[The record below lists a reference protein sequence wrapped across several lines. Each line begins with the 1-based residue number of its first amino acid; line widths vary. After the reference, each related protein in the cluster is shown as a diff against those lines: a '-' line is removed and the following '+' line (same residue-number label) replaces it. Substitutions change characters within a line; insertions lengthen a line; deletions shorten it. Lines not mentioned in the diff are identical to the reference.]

1 METAACVY
9 DDDVE
14 YGDGAGALYEGCA
27 TADGGDTE
35 AVVDMVEVARISYN
49 VDGGTENEDC
59 VDEYDVFDD
68 VASDC
73 TFDKY
78 EVSLGN
84 VVDVAVFGDHLD
96 TE

>member
-1 METAACVY
+1 LETAACVY

-14 YGDGAGALYEGCA
+14 YGDGAGALYEGGT

-35 AVVDMVEVARISYN
+35 VVVDMVEVARISYN
-49 VDGGTENEDC
+49 VDGGTEYEDC

-73 TFDKY
+73 TL
-78 EVSLGN
+78 SLGN